1 MEFSQM
7 IRTIIDL
14 LCEQHEIVEEA
25 LLQEILEL
33 EIELE
38 EEREREAS

>member
-1 MEFSQM
+1 M
-7 IRTIIDL
+7 IRTIINL
-14 LCEQHEIVEEA
+14 LREQREIVEEA